1 MDLQLTEEQQMFRD
15 MVHEFAEKELKPHAR
30 HTDEAAEFN
39 AEAVKKM
46 GPLGLLGLNVPEE
59 YGGAGVDAISAALAI
74 EQIGWG
80 CGSTGLTIAA
90 HNGLGCA
97 PIALFGNEEQKRQWL
112 PQLAT
117 GRGRLGA
124 LALTESSAGS
134 DLAGGVRVFAEW
146 RGRGSPSG
154 DDEWI
159 IHGEKMWCTNASIA
173 ETIVTLCRTDKSGGS
188 HSLSM
193 FIVPVDTPGLHIGPA
208 EKKMGVRGS
217 PTHAVTY
224 DDVRVPA
231 ANLLGTEGRGLQ
243 QALQTLD
250 GGRISIGALCVGLA
264 QAAFEEACKYAKE
277 RQTFG
282 VPIAAHQAIQW
293 MIADAA
299 TQIDAARLMLYRA
312 AWLKANGRPFSR
324 EAAMAKLFA
333 SEMAERVCFNAV
345 QIHGSYGYSAEYP
358 VERIYRDQRLM
369 TIGEGTSEILRLVI
383 ARSVLKTH

>member
-15 MVHEFAEKELKPHAR
+15 MVHEFAEKELKPRAR

-59 YGGAGVDAISAALAI
+59 YGGAGVDALSAALAI

-97 PIALFGNEEQKRQWL
+97 PIALFGNEEQKRTWL
-112 PQLAT
+112 PLLAT

-124 LALTESSAGS
+124 LALTEPGAGS
-134 DLAGGVRVFAEW
+134 DLAGGVRVFAER
-146 RGRGSPSG
+146 RG
-154 DDEWI
+154 DEWI
-159 IHGEKMWCTNASIA
+159 VRGEKMWCTNASIA
-173 ETIVTLCRTDKSGGS
+173 ETIITLCRTAKGGGS

-193 FIVPVDTPGLHIGPA
+193 LIVPVDTAGLHIGPA

-224 DDVRVPA
+224 DDVRVRA
-231 ANLLGTEGRGLQ
+231 ANLLGMEGRGLQ

-250 GGRISIGALCVGLA
+250 GGRVSIGALCVGLA
-264 QAAFEEACKYAKE
+264 QAAFEEAVKYAKE

-282 VPIAAHQAIQW
+282 APIAAHQAIKW

-299 TQIDAARLMLYRA
+299 TQIDAARLMVYRA

-324 EAAMAKLFA
+324 EAAMGKLFA
-333 SEMAERVCFNAV
+333 SEMAERVCFNTI
-345 QIHGSYGYSAEYP
+345 QIHGGYGYSAEYP
-358 VERIYRDQRLM
+358 VERLYRDQRLM
-369 TIGEGTSEILRLVI
+369 TIGEGTSEMLRLVI
-383 ARSVLKTH
+383 ARSVLEMH

>member
-15 MVHEFAEKELKPHAR
+15 MVHEFAEKELKPRAR
-30 HTDEAAEFN
+30 HTDEAAEYN
-39 AEAVKKM
+39 AEAIKKM

-59 YGGAGVDAISAALAI
+59 YGGAGVDALSAALAI

-97 PIALFGNEEQKRQWL
+97 PIALFGNEEQKRTWL
-112 PQLAT
+112 PLLAT

-124 LALTESSAGS
+124 LALTEPGAGS
-134 DLAGGVRVFAEW
+134 DLAGGVRVFAER
-146 RGRGSPSG
+146 RGE
-154 DDEWI
+154 EWI
-159 IHGEKMWCTNASIA
+159 IRGEKMWCTNASIA
-173 ETIVTLCRTDKSGGS
+173 ETIVTLCRTAKNGGS

-193 FIVPVDTPGLHIGPA
+193 LIVPMDTPGLHIGPA

-217 PTHAVTY
+217 PTHAITY

-231 ANLLGTEGRGLQ
+231 ANLLGVEGRGLQ

-264 QAAFEEACKYAKE
+264 QAAFEEEVKYAKE

-282 VPIAAHQAIQW
+282 VPIAAHQAIKW

-299 TQIDAARLMLYRA
+299 TQIDAARLMVYRA

-324 EAAMAKLFA
+324 EAAMGKLFA
-333 SEMAERVCFNAV
+333 SEVAERVCFNAI
-345 QIHGSYGYSAEYP
+345 QIHGGYGYSAEYP

-369 TIGEGTSEILRLVI
+369 TIGEGTSEVLRLVI
-383 ARSVLKTH
+383 ARSVLEMH

>member
-1 MDLQLTEEQQMFRD
+1 MDLQLTEEQRMFRD
-15 MVHEFAEKELKPHAR
+15 MVHEFAEKELVPRAR

-97 PIALFGNEEQKRQWL
+97 PIALFGSEEQKQKWL
-112 PQLAT
+112 PLLAT

-124 LALTESSAGS
+124 LALTEPGAGS
-134 DLAGGVRVFAEW
+134 DLAGGVRVFAE
-146 RGRGSPSG
+146 RSG
-154 DDEWI
+154 VEWI

-173 ETIVTLCRTDKSGGS
+173 ETIITLCRTDKSGGS

-193 FIVPVDTPGLHIGPA
+193 LIVPVDTPGLHIGPA

-250 GGRISIGALCVGLA
+250 GGRVSVGALCVGLA
-264 QAAFEEACKYAKE
+264 QAAFEEACKYAKV

-282 VPIAAHQAIQW
+282 APLAAHQAIQW

-299 TQIDAARLMLYRA
+299 AQIDAARLMVYRA
-312 AWLKANGRPFSR
+312 AWLKANGRSFSR

-333 SEMAERVCFNAV
+333 SETAERVCFNAI
-345 QIHGSYGYSAEYP
+345 QIHGGYGYSAEYP

-369 TIGEGTSEILRLVI
+369 TIGEGTSEMLRLVI
-383 ARSVLKTH
+383 ARSVLEMH

>member
-15 MVHEFAEKELKPHAR
+15 MVHEFAEKELKPRAR
-30 HTDEAAEFN
+30 HTDEAAEYN
-39 AEAVKKM
+39 AEAIKKM

-59 YGGAGVDAISAALAI
+59 YGGAGVDALSAALAI

-97 PIALFGNEEQKRQWL
+97 PIALFGNEEQKRTWL
-112 PQLAT
+112 PLLAT

-124 LALTESSAGS
+124 LALTEPGAGS
-134 DLAGGVRVFAEW
+134 DLAGGVRVFAER
-146 RGRGSPSG
+146 RGE
-154 DDEWI
+154 EWI
-159 IHGEKMWCTNASIA
+159 IRGEKMWCTNASIA
-173 ETIVTLCRTDKSGGS
+173 ETIVTLCRTAKNGGS

-193 FIVPVDTPGLHIGPA
+193 LIVPMDTPGLHIGPA

-231 ANLLGTEGRGLQ
+231 ANLLGVEGRGLQ

-264 QAAFEEACKYAKE
+264 QAAFEEEVKYAKE

-282 VPIAAHQAIQW
+282 VPIAAHQAIKW

-299 TQIDAARLMLYRA
+299 TQIDAARLMVYRA
-312 AWLKANGRPFSR
+312 AWLKANRRPFSR
-324 EAAMAKLFA
+324 EAAMGKLFA
-333 SEMAERVCFNAV
+333 SEVAERVCFNAI
-345 QIHGSYGYSAEYP
+345 QIHGGYGYSAEYP

-369 TIGEGTSEILRLVI
+369 TIGEGTSEVLRLVI
-383 ARSVLKTH
+383 ARSVLEMH

>member
-15 MVHEFAEKELKPHAR
+15 MVHEFAEKELVPRAR
-30 HTDEAAEFN
+30 HTDEAAELN

-59 YGGAGVDAISAALAI
+59 YGGAGVDALSAALAI

-97 PIALFGNEEQKRQWL
+97 PIALFGTEEQKQKWL
-112 PQLAT
+112 PLLAT

-124 LALTESSAGS
+124 LALTEPGAGS
-134 DLAGGVRVFAEW
+134 DLAGGVRVFAE
-146 RGRGSPSG
+146 RSG
-154 DDEWI
+154 NEWI

-173 ETIVTLCRTDKSGGS
+173 ETIITLCRTDKSGGS

-193 FIVPVDTPGLHIGPA
+193 LIVPVDTPGLHIGTA

-224 DDVRVPA
+224 DDVRVPI

-264 QAAFEEACKYAKE
+264 QAAFEEACKYAKM

-299 TQIDAARLMLYRA
+299 AQIDAARLMVYRA
-312 AWLKANGRPFSR
+312 AWLKANGRSFSR

-333 SEMAERVCFNAV
+333 SEMAERVCFNAI
-345 QIHGSYGYSAEYP
+345 QIHGGYGYSAEYP

-369 TIGEGTSEILRLVI
+369 TIGEGTSEMLRLVI
-383 ARSVLKTH
+383 ARSVLSRFSKVVFTF

>member
-15 MVHEFAEKELKPHAR
+15 MVHEFAEKELKTRAR
-30 HTDEAAEFN
+30 HTDEAAELN
-39 AEAVKKM
+39 AEAIKKM

-59 YGGAGVDAISAALAI
+59 YGGAGVDAVSAALAI

-80 CGSTGLTIAA
+80 CGSTGLSIAA

-97 PIALFGNEEQKRQWL
+97 PIALFGSDEQKRTWL
-112 PQLAT
+112 PLLAT

-124 LALTESSAGS
+124 LALTEPGAGS
-134 DLAGGVRVFAEW
+134 DLAGGVRVFAER
-146 RGRGSPSG
+146 RGDAWVIR
-154 DDEWI
+154 
-159 IHGEKMWCTNASIA
+159 GEKMWCTNASIA
-173 ETIVTLCRTDKSGGS
+173 ETIITLCRTDKNGGS

-193 FIVPVDTPGLHIGPA
+193 IIVPTDTPGLHIGPA

-224 DDVRVPA
+224 DDVRVPG
-231 ANLLGTEGRGLQ
+231 ANLLGPEGRGLQ

-250 GGRISIGALCVGLA
+250 GGRVSIGALCVGLA
-264 QAAFEEACKYAKE
+264 QAAFEEGVKYAKE

-282 VPIAAHQAIQW
+282 VPIAAHQAIKW

-299 TQIDAARLMLYRA
+299 TQIDAARLMVYRA
-312 AWLKANGRPFSR
+312 AWLKANGGPFSR

-333 SEMAERVCFNAV
+333 SEVAERVCFNAI
-345 QIHGSYGYSAEYP
+345 QIHGGYGYSAEYP

-369 TIGEGTSEILRLVI
+369 TIGEGTSEVLRLVI
-383 ARSVLKTH
+383 ARSVLEMH

>member
-1 MDLQLTEEQQMFRD
+1 MDFQLTEEQQMFRD
-15 MVHEFAEKELKPHAR
+15 MVHEFAEKELKPRAR

-80 CGSTGLTIAA
+80 CGSTGLAIAA

-97 PIALFGNEEQKRQWL
+97 PIALFGSEEQKRKWL
-112 PQLAT
+112 PLLAT

-124 LALTESSAGS
+124 LALTEPGAGS
-134 DLAGGVRVFAEW
+134 DLAGGVRVFAER
-146 RGRGSPSG
+146 RG
-154 DDEWI
+154 DEWV

-173 ETIVTLCRTDKSGGS
+173 ETIITLCRTDKSGGS

-193 FIVPVDTPGLHIGPA
+193 IIVPTDTPGLHIGPA
-208 EKKMGVRGS
+208 EKKMGVKGS

-231 ANLLGTEGRGLQ
+231 ANLLGTEGRGLH

-264 QAAFEEACKYAKE
+264 QAAFEEAVQV
-277 RQTFG
+277 RQ
-282 VPIAAHQAIQW
+282 
-293 MIADAA
+293 
-299 TQIDAARLMLYRA
+299 RA
-312 AWLKANGRPFSR
+312 ADLWRAHRG
-324 EAAMAKLFA
+324 A
-333 SEMAERVCFNAV
+333 SGHQVDDCRCR
-345 QIHGSYGYSAEYP
+345 HT
-358 VERIYRDQRLM
+358 D
-369 TIGEGTSEILRLVI
+369 
-383 ARSVLKTH
+383 

>member
-15 MVHEFAEKELKPHAR
+15 MVHEFAEKELKPRAR

-59 YGGAGVDAISAALAI
+59 YGGAGVDAVSAALAI

-97 PIALFGNEEQKRQWL
+97 PIALFGSEEQKRTWL
-112 PQLAT
+112 PLLAT

-124 LALTESSAGS
+124 LALTEPGAGS
-134 DLAGGVRVFAEW
+134 DLAGGVRVFAER
-146 RGRGSPSG
+146 RG
-154 DDEWI
+154 DEWVI
-159 IHGEKMWCTNASIA
+159 RGEKMWCTNASLA
-173 ETIVTLCRTDKSGGS
+173 ETIITLCRTNKSGGS

-193 FIVPVDTPGLHIGPA
+193 IIVPTNTAGLHIGPA

-231 ANLLGTEGRGLQ
+231 AHLLGVEGRGLQ

-250 GGRISIGALCVGLA
+250 GGRVSIGALCVGLA
-264 QAAFEEACKYAKE
+264 QAAFEEGVKYAQE

-282 VPIAAHQAIQW
+282 VPIAAHQAIKW

-299 TQIDAARLMLYRA
+299 TQIDAARLMVYRA
-312 AWLKANGRPFSR
+312 AWLKASGRSFSR

-333 SEMAERVCFNAV
+333 SEVAERVCFNAI
-345 QIHGSYGYSAEYP
+345 QIHGGYGYSAEYP

-369 TIGEGTSEILRLVI
+369 TIGEGTSEVLRLVI
-383 ARSVLKTH
+383 ARSVLEMH